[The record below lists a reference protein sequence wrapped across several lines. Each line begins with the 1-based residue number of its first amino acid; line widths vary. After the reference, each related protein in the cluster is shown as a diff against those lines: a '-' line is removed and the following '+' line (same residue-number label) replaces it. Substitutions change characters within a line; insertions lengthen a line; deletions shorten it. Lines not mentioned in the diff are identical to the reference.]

1 MPSTAII
8 LCGGLAKRMRPIT
21 EEIPKCLVQLNGR
34 ALLDYQMKYLR
45 AGGIKKI
52 ILACGYKWEKIKE
65 IYGDQFIYSVESEPL
80 GTGGAVKLALK
91 YVDEE
96 EFFVLDCD
104 EIMDLDFQAFG
115 KIGAPALVAS
125 RFHCQFGVV
134 DMDEKGN
141 VIKFVQY
148 PLLENVWANAGIYLF
163 SKKTPLP
170 DKGAFETTTFNEVK
184 LKAYKHPGFWLT
196 LNTVKDIDNAEKFVK
211 EKNILP

>member
-1 MPSTAII
+1 MRMPQTAII
-8 LCGGLAKRMRPIT
+8 LCGGLAKRMRPLT

-34 ALLDYQMKYLR
+34 TLLDYQLKFLR
-45 AGGIKKI
+45 QGGVEKI
-52 ILACGYKWEKIKE
+52 ILACGYQWGKIKE
-65 IYGDQFIYSVESEPL
+65 QYG
-80 GTGGAVKLALK
+80 
-91 YVDEE
+91 E

-104 EIMDLDFQAFG
+104 EIMDLDFVKFG

-134 DMDEKGN
+134 DMDESGN

-163 SKKTPLP
+163 SKKTPMP

-196 LNTVKDIDNAEKFVK
+196 LNTVKDIENAEKFVRENK
-211 EKNILP
+211 IL